1 MMRLV
6 RAAWSAQASPNASS
20 IICSSFRTQN
30 ANSVPKPTSPAAPAI
45 QFGSS
50 TACEGT
56 HHRDIGMRAIKLGV
70 PHHHSQS
77 TSLLVCQAGRMTVAV
92 DNSAKIA
99 KDRAV
104 SHEAEVGLRNWVD
117 AVIVFGQTEI

>member
-1 MMRLV
+1 
-6 RAAWSAQASPNASS
+6 
-20 IICSSFRTQN
+20 
-30 ANSVPKPTSPAAPAI
+30 
-45 QFGSS
+45 
-50 TACEGT
+50 
-56 HHRDIGMRAIKLGV
+56 
-70 PHHHSQS
+70 
-77 TSLLVCQAGRMTVAV
+77 MTVAV